1 MKFTAFIDKFSIVS
15 TGVSH
20 VLASIFLVGLF
31 FLVNIEIFVRFVFN
45 RSTLVADEYG
55 GYLFVGICF
64 FGFARTLKLG
74 QFLRVSFVVENLS
87 SGLKRYLHWL
97 SCILA
102 SAIVGVMAWESYQ
115 LAKLSWKFGSQSIQP
130 SSTPLIYPQA
140 VLAIGV
146 TTLCI
151 AFFAEFVKA
160 SSVLFQPRDHKD

>member
-31 FLVNIEIFVRFVFN
+31 FLVNIEIFVRFIFN

-64 FGFARTLKLG
+64 FGFARTLKSG
-74 QFLRVSFVVENLS
+74 QFLRVSFVVENLN

-102 SAIVGVMAWESYQ
+102 SAIVGVNQS
-115 LAKLSWKFGSQSIQP
+115 LSD
-130 SSTPLIYPQA
+130 
-140 VLAIGV
+140 
-146 TTLCI
+146 
-151 AFFAEFVKA
+151 A
-160 SSVLFQPRDHKD
+160 SADITGG